1 MVIAWNGARMRAPRY
16 PLHLPALYH
25 STGDSDWRQGQT
37 VNISS
42 SGALIQVDSPPP
54 VGAAIE
60 FRFVLPPAGRA
71 AANGEI
77 RGRARVVRLVEPDAS
92 SQWFCGIAI
101 EQCELQP
108 GQSNS
113 LDAS

>member
-1 MVIAWNGARMRAPRY
+1 MRAPRY

-25 STGDSDWRQGQT
+25 STGDIDWRKAKT
-37 VNISS
+37 VNISA
-42 SGALIQVDSPPP
+42 SGALIEVDNPPP

-60 FRFVLPPAGRA
+60 FRFVLPPAGQA

-77 RGRARVVRLVEPDAS
+77 RGRARVVRLVEPSAS
-92 SQWFCGIAI
+92 SPWFCGIAI
-101 EQCELQP
+101 EQCELKP
-108 GQSNS
+108 VQSNW

>member
-1 MVIAWNGARMRAPRY
+1 MRAPRY

-25 STGDSDWRQGQT
+25 SSGDIDWREGKT
-37 VNISS
+37 INISS
-42 SGALIQVDSPPP
+42 SGALIQVDNPPP

-60 FRFVLPPAGRA
+60 FRFVLPPAAQA
-71 AANGEI
+71 AGNGEI
-77 RGRARVVRLVEPDAS
+77 RGRARVVRLVEPSAS

-101 EQCELQP
+101 EQCELKP
-108 GQSNS
+108 GQSDW